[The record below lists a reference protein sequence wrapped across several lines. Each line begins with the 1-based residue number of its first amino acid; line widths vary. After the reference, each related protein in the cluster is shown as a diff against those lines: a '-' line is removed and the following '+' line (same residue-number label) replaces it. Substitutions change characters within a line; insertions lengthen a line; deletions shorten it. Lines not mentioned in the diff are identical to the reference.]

1 MEAKLKMENVRNR
14 SGSTDIII
22 TIRIQELKERIS
34 GVKDNIE
41 EINITV
47 KENSNCKK
55 LLTQSIQEIQDTV
68 K

>member
-1 MEAKLKMENVRNR
+1 V
-14 SGSTDIII
+14 SGVIDTSI
-22 TIRIQELKERIS
+22 TNRIQELKERIS